1 MATFEAQ
8 VNGITNLGIDGTSTD
23 PGQSELTQF
32 LKDGVIDVTNRIVTL
47 RPQDIENF
55 QRESATIDSNSGL
68 DVGGA
73 KIISVIREAGA
84 DGSSDGST
92 AWEPCGK
99 ISASMQSKVVNI
111 DSLHYASQYHPKY
124 IIDDNGKVNVYP
136 VASANNGYKVFFVN
150 NVPTDETNEIAL
162 VYSHSDIKW
171 FPNDKVYLVVIYA
184 GIKSLQASLASA
196 SISTFSLTSVPP
208 DIPTLSE
215 SSVTITGTAPTYTA
229 PSLDAS
235 SDQITEMEAG
245 TIGSA
250 QTDTEQWFDIAGDFI
265 EIEEDTELAA
275 AQLQKISAYLQTYSA
290 AMQNQLNI
298 FNDANVEYQAKLQK
312 NIKDADFDSQEEDR
326 LLQKYGAEVQEYQIE
341 VAAEI
346 QTYQQ
351 ELAEKSAEYQWKTA
365 RLQDL
370 KQEYNQA
377 FAIMVPPQAK
387 QQQARQR
394 AS

>member
-312 NIKDADFDSQEEDR
+312 NIKDADFDSQE
-326 LLQKYGAEVQEYQIE
+326 
-341 VAAEI
+341 I

>member
-23 PGQSELTQF
+23 PGQTELTQF
-32 LKDGVIDVTNRIVTL
+32 LKDGVIDVTNKIVAL

-99 ISASMQSKVVNI
+99 IPASMQSKVVDI
-111 DSLHYASQYHPKY
+111 DSLYYASQYHPKY

-184 GIKSLQASLASA
+184 GIKSLQASLAA
-196 SISTFSLTSVPP
+196 VDITTFSLTAGLPVPP
-208 DIPTLSE
+208 DSITD
-215 SSVTITGTAPTYTA
+215 TITSF
-229 PSLDAS
+229 SLAGEFDDAMAKAKALIDDAGS
-235 SDQITEMEAG
+235 LSQGQDAEYWLNDEDPEM
-245 TIGSA
+245 
-250 QTDTEQWFDIAGDFI
+250 IAS
-265 EIEEDTELAA
+265 TVQVASQELQRANLG
-275 AQLQKISAYLQTYSA
+275 LQDALQTFNTDMQKFQASGTGKFSA
-290 AMQNQLNI
+290 EVAAYQAEL
-298 FNDANVEYQAKLQK
+298 VEYQA
-312 NIKDADFDSQEEDR
+312 
-326 LLQKYGAEVQEYQIE
+326 E

-351 ELAEKSAEYQWKTA
+351 ELAEKSAEYQWKAA

-377 FAIMVPPQAK
+377 FAIMAPPQAQ
-387 QQQARQR
+387 QQQAQR
-394 AS
+394 RAG